1 MMICLLISLIASSLS
16 LVNANDNFITNND
29 TIENSHRELETDKTL
44 NKDGSPKTANK
55 QSNVTPA
62 PKSSPTNPTDKKADP
77 KVSKDK
83 NHNVIKPNY
92 SVDPLDILK
101 GAGEFRFKTNE
112 DLLKKWQIVNDTNYV
127 ITLK

>member
-1 MMICLLISLIASSLS
+1 MICLLISLIASSLT
-16 LVNANDNFITNND
+16 LVNANDSFITNND
-29 TIENSHRELETDKTL
+29 ALGNEHRELETGKTL

-55 QSNVTPA
+55 QSNVKPA
-62 PKSSPTNPTDKKADP
+62 PKSSPTTTTDKNADP
-77 KVSKDK
+77 KASKDK
-83 NHNVIKPNY
+83 NQIVIKPKY

-101 GAGEFRFKTNE
+101 GAGEFRFKTKE

>member
-1 MMICLLISLIASSLS
+1 M
-16 LVNANDNFITNND
+16 VNANDNFITNND
-29 TIENSHRELETDKTL
+29 TIENSHRELEIDKTL

-62 PKSSPTNPTDKKADP
+62 PKSSPTNPTYKKADP

>member
-29 TIENSHRELETDKTL
+29 ALENTHRELETDKTL

-55 QSNVTPA
+55 QSNVKPA
-62 PKSSPTNPTDKKADP
+62 PKSSPTTPTDKKVDP
-77 KVSKDK
+77 KVNK
-83 NHNVIKPNY
+83 NQIVIKPKY